1 MPKTLTIFGP
11 PGCGKTHRMIAEME
25 QALADGVRP
34 WEICFV
40 SFTRKGVYE
49 ALERACAK
57 FGLLPKD
64 LPYVK
69 TLHALAFHG
78 LGVTRNDMMS
88 AADYAIVGNKLGVAF
103 NGMEAVSPDDGVLLP
118 SVGGNAIHYLR
129 VIDKARY
136 RMVSLESEYNR
147 EGNYSLSFPKLR
159 QIDQSLKAYKSTFG
173 KMDFVDLIDLYPK
186 TVDIPRFKL
195 FIVDEAQDLTPLQW
209 AMARAIKDRSERVI
223 YAGDDDQAIHAWTAV
238 EVQQFMDASDN
249 FEILSQSYRVPRV
262 VHEVANK
269 IVNRIRNR
277 VPKDYYPTD
286 KEGSY
291 THHMTIDTI
300 PFESGSWTVMARTN
314 SALTMFREWFETSG
328 YLYSVKGHPSLRV
341 KLAEAIKSWRIL
353 QENGSLDISSI
364 RNLYENLPK
373 QGSGTA
379 LRRGSGVLLDAAD
392 PMGQYSY
399 EDLVREFGLLA
410 SKDQGALSVI
420 KMTDDERLYIAALE
434 RRGEDIFSEPR
445 IKLSTMHSMKG
456 GEDDNCVVYLGTTQ
470 ACVNSPNQDDEHR
483 VFYVGV
489 TRTRDNLHILDTDRK
504 YRYDI

>member
-1 MPKTLTIFGP
+1 MSERLTIFGP

-25 QALADGVRP
+25 RALTDGVRP

-64 LPYVK
+64 FPYVK
-69 TLHALAFHG
+69 TMHALAFHA
-78 LGVTRNDMMS
+78 LGMRRTDMLS
-88 AADYAIVGNKLGVAF
+88 AADYAIIGNKLGVAL
-103 NGMEAVSPDDGVLLP
+103 NGMEVISPDEGVLLP
-118 SVGGNAIHYLR
+118 SVGGNGIHYLR

-136 RMVSLESEYNR
+136 RTVSLESEYNR
-147 EGNYSLSFPKLR
+147 EGNYSLNFPKLR
-159 QIDQSLKAYKSTFG
+159 QIEQSLKIYKSTFG
-173 KMDFVDLIDLYPK
+173 KVDFVDLIDLYPRN
-186 TVDIPRFKL
+186 VEIPNFKL

-209 AMARAIKDRSERVI
+209 DMADAIADRAERVI
-223 YAGDDDQAIHAWTAV
+223 YAGDDDQAIHAWTGV
-238 EVQQFMDASDN
+238 EVQRFMYASSA
-249 FEILSQSYRVPRV
+249 FEVLSQSYRVPKAV
-262 VHEVANK
+262 FEVANR

-277 VPKDYYPTD
+277 VPKAYYPTD
-286 KEGSY
+286 EEGSY

-314 SALTMFREWFETSG
+314 SALTMFREWFESSG
-328 YLYSVKGHPSLRV
+328 YLYSVKGHPSLRT
-341 KLAEAIKSWRIL
+341 KLAEAIKSWRTL
-353 QENGSLDISSI
+353 QEDGSLDISSI
-364 RNLYENLPK
+364 RNLYDNLPK
-373 QGSGTA
+373 QGSAAA

-392 PMGQYSY
+392 PMGQYNY
-399 EDLVREFGLLA
+399 DDLVREYGLLA
-410 SKDQGALSVI
+410 PKRQHALSVV
-420 KMTDDERLYIAALE
+420 KMTEDERLYIAALE
-434 RRGEDIFSEPR
+434 RRGENIFAEPR

-470 ACVNSPNQDDEHR
+470 ACANSPNQDDEHR

-489 TRTRDNLHILDTDRK
+489 TRTRKNLHVLDTDRK